1 MRVHILG
8 ICGTLMGSL
17 ALLAKEQGHDV
28 SGSDQNVYPPM
39 SDMLKNA
46 GIEIMEGFKAEHLK
60 PEPDLVIIGNADLPR
75 GNEAVEYVL
84 DQKMAYTSGA
94 EWLGKYLVKDRWVIA
109 VAGTHG
115 KTTTTSMI
123 AWILEYAGLNPG
135 FLIGGVPANF
145 SQSARMGSEPFFV
158 VEADEYDTSY
168 FDRRS
173 KFLHYHPRTL
183 VLNNL
188 EFDHA
193 DIFPDLAAI
202 QNQFHLLLRTI
213 PGSGLIVR
221 NGSDSNLQTV
231 INKACWTPQELFS
244 ISGESDNNTGWYGKN
259 LDKGCTAFEVYL
271 DGKKIGTVNWQL
283 SGEHNMQ
290 NALAA
295 IAAARHAG
303 VKPETAMAAL
313 AEFRSVKRRLE
324 VIYDSG
330 ALKVYDDFAHHP
342 TAIATTLDGL
352 RGKVGNEGIMVL
364 IEPRSY
370 TMRSG
375 VHQEKL
381 KAACG
386 QADKVIWYQPPNL
399 SWDLARSLGNGNC
412 EVKSTIEEV
421 MNSCLREL
429 KQGNYQHLVIMSN
442 GGFGGIHKQIVSAIS
457 QDA

>member
-1 MRVHILG
+1 
-8 ICGTLMGSL
+8 MGSL
-17 ALLAKEQGHDV
+17 ALLAREQGHEV

-46 GIEIMEGFKAEHLK
+46 GIEIMEGFKAEHLT

-115 KTTTTSMI
+115 KTTSTSMI
-123 AWILEYAGLNPG
+123 AWILEQAGLNPG

-145 SQSARMGSEPFFV
+145 SQSARMGSGPFFV

-213 PGSGLIVR
+213 PGSGLIIR
-221 NGSDSNLQTV
+221 NGSDPNLQAV
-231 INKACWTPQELFS
+231 IDKACWTPQELFS
-244 ISGESDNNTGWYGKN
+244 VGESGGGTGWYGKK
-259 LDKGCTAFEVYL
+259 LEAGYTAFEVWL
-271 DGKKIGTVNWQL
+271 DDEKQGEVHWQL

-295 IAAARHAG
+295 IAAARHVG
-303 VKPETAMAAL
+303 VKPAL
-313 AEFRSVKRRLE
+313 AADALCSFQSVKRRLE
-324 VIYDSG
+324 VIYDSPD
-330 ALKVYDDFAHHP
+330 LRVYDDFAHHP

-352 RGKVGNEGIMVL
+352 RGKVGEEGIMVL

-375 VHQEKL
+375 VHREKL
-381 KAACG
+381 KSACR
-386 QADKVIWYQPPNL
+386 QADRVIWFQPPNL
-399 SWDLARSLGNGNC
+399 EWDLSASLNSKNS
-412 EVKSTIEEV
+412 EVQGSIDDV
-421 MNSCLREL
+421 IDSCVKALSRGSY
-429 KQGNYQHLVIMSN
+429 KHLVIMSN
-442 GGFGGIHKQIVSAIS
+442 GGFGGIHQKLVSIIDS
-457 QDA
+457 NP